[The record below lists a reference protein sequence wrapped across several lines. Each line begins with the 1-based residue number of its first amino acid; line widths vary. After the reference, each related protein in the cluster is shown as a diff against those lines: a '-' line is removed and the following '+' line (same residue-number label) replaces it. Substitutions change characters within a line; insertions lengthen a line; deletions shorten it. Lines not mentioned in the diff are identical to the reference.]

1 MPRERGLNSALTRAQ
16 VSASRVD
23 VIVRSKLM
31 MTECSTMARG
41 TLYTISAPSGAGKT
55 SLVNALLKDNKDP
68 LLCVSVSHTTRAR
81 RPGEVDGVNYHF
93 VPVETFR
100 SMQQDNAFL
109 ESAEVFGNF
118 YGTSRDWVQA
128 QLDRGLDVILEIDWQ
143 GAAQVRSRIAPNKSI
158 FILPP
163 SLECLR
169 ERLTSRAQDDDETIN
184 RRMRQAT
191 DEISHYDAADY
202 LIINEVFETALQD
215 LRAIIRASRLER
227 QQQQQNN
234 TALLAALLKAP

>member
-1 MPRERGLNSALTRAQ
+1 
-16 VSASRVD
+16 
-23 VIVRSKLM
+23 M
-31 MTECSTMARG
+31 MTEYSAMARG

-55 SLVNALLKDNKDP
+55 SLVNALMKDHNDP

-93 VPVETFR
+93 VSVEAFR
-100 SMQQDNAFL
+100 TMQQDHAFL

-128 QLDRGLDVILEIDWQ
+128 QLDKGLDVILEIDWQ
-143 GAAQVRSRIAPNKSI
+143 GAAQVRPRISPNKSI

-184 RRMRQAT
+184 KRMRQAT

-202 LIINEVFETALQD
+202 LVINEVFETALQD

-234 TALLAALLKAP
+234 TDLLAALLKTP

>member
-1 MPRERGLNSALTRAQ
+1 MQ
-16 VSASRVD
+16 Q
-23 VIVRSKLM
+23 
-31 MTECSTMARG
+31 MARG

-118 YGTSRDWVQA
+118 YGTSLGA
-128 QLDRGLDVILEIDWQ
+128 
-143 GAAQVRSRIAPNKSI
+143 GAA
-158 FILPP
+158 
-163 SLECLR
+163 
-169 ERLTSRAQDDDETIN
+169 
-184 RRMRQAT
+184 RQG
-191 DEISHYDAADY
+191 S
-202 LIINEVFETALQD
+202 
-215 LRAIIRASRLER
+215 
-227 QQQQQNN
+227 
-234 TALLAALLKAP
+234 

>member
-1 MPRERGLNSALTRAQ
+1 
-16 VSASRVD
+16 
-23 VIVRSKLM
+23 
-31 MTECSTMARG
+31 MARG

-55 SLVNALLKDNKDP
+55 SLVHALLKDQQDP

-93 VPVETFR
+93 VSKDVFTA
-100 SMQQDNAFL
+100 MQGQDEFL
-109 ESAEVFGNF
+109 ESAQVFGNL
-118 YGTSRDWVQA
+118 YGTSQNWVQN

-143 GAAQVRSRIAPNKSI
+143 GAAQVRGRISPNKSI

-163 SLECLR
+163 SLQCLA
-169 ERLTSRAQDDDETIN
+169 ERLTNRGQDDADTIN
-184 RRMRQAT
+184 RRMREAK

-202 LIINEVFETALQD
+202 LVINDNFESALAD

-227 QQQQQNN
+227 QQQYQNN
-234 TALLAALLKAP
+234 TALLQALLENP